1 MSAFVDETRFTVHSG
16 DGGAGSRSFR
26 REKYVPRGGPD
37 GGDGGRGGNVVFE
50 TRRNLST
57 LAHLRGKTAFR
68 AQNGEPGRGRRM
80 HGRDGSDMLIPVPPG
95 TRILQSST
103 GRVLHDFSRNSEGEQ
118 WVCLEGGI
126 GGLGNWHFR
135 SARNQKPEYA
145 QEGKPGASLEISLE
159 LALIGDIGLVGMP
172 SAGKSSLINALTAAQ
187 SKVGAYPFTTKIPHL
202 GVLRRGETE
211 VVIVDIPGLI
221 EGASEG
227 AGLGHK
233 FLRHVGRSASLA
245 IMTDLGE
252 DNPVEAVELLL
263 EELKNFN
270 EELLE
275 KDFLII
281 GSKTDLDETGE
292 KLKLLKQAYPGRPVL
307 GISVFS
313 RQGMDALT
321 DIFLQRGS
329 QRW

>member
-1 MSAFVDETRFTVHSG
+1 MSAFVDETRFVVHSG

-37 GGDGGRGGNVVFE
+37 GGDGGRGGDVVFE

-57 LAHLRGKTAFR
+57 LAHLRGKPHFR
-68 AQNGEPGRGRRM
+68 ARSGEPGRGRRM
-80 HGRDGSDMLIPVPPG
+80 HGRDGEDALILVPPG
-95 TRILQSST
+95 TRIYHNQTL
-103 GRVLHDFSRNSEGEQ
+103 LHDFALNREGER
-118 WVCLEGGI
+118 WVCLKGGA

-135 SARNQKPEYA
+135 SSRNQKPEYA
-145 QEGKPGASLEISLE
+145 QEGRPGESLELSLE

-172 SAGKSSLINALTAAQ
+172 SAGKSTLINALTAAQ
-187 SKVGAYPFTTKIPHL
+187 SRVGAYPFTTKIPHL

-252 DNPVEAVELLL
+252 ENPARAVELLL
-263 EELKNFN
+263 EELKSFN
-270 EELLE
+270 PALLE

-281 GSKTDLDETGE
+281 GSKTDLDEDGSRLRM
-292 KLKLLKQAYPGRPVL
+292 LKTAFPDKTVL

-313 RQGMDALT
+313 REGLDALI
-321 DIFLQRGS
+321 DIFLEKGS
-329 QRW
+329 LAE